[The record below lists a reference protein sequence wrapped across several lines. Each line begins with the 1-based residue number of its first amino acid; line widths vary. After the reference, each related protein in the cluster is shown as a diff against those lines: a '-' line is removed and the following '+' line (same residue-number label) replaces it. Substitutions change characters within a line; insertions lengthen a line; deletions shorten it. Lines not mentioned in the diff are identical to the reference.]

1 MNESIQLISQTN
13 IKKKCTLKKNLN
25 LKVKFVKNYST
36 NKQAKKK
43 YIAFSFII
51 CLIIS
56 LSIILYFKFSHRK
69 IKEKNKENKEIKE
82 INETNLSI
90 EPEIIIKQELEKI
103 YKSLETYEQNFTKTE
118 CNNLDPINIF
128 KERLNSNPSTVCE
141 NENSKHICYKDN
153 NNIFVAKNG
162 VLCQF
167 NNIIIDPSKWKGDGN
182 TYKGPMDPS
191 NRGGPLLDK
200 GFFNAK
206 CKNGLMNNYQGY
218 DFIYNNYFNGWDYNS
233 EINDKDSF
241 EELAPNKT
249 VFFISRNQDS
259 PNLYHGGSE
268 VVNALA
274 IMYLYNL
281 YPEDIQIVFL
291 ESILI
296 LDDPFYDLYKNI
308 IGRAGE
314 PIHIRNLTKK
324 YHVSSGIHIPIN
336 WDSPCFITSNPP
348 ECSGNPTKTYYLY
361 NKLIDLYMSP
371 QNYTDTFISNKENF
385 YYPESI
391 INTGLKEK
399 KKFDKIVTFQWRRAW
414 PKGRKGQQRILG
426 NGPELA
432 DKLSTLL
439 PKNILLRLI
448 DTASLPIKEQ
458 ISIMR
463 NSDYFVGI
471 HGAGLSLSIFTPL
484 NCIYHEVLH
493 APNMNGLA
501 LFASTSGHKVYK
513 NVIGSEVKDIDGNEN
528 IFFNVDEFANQV
540 IEHMKGNNF
549 F

>member
-1 MNESIQLISQTN
+1 MNESIKLIGKTN
-13 IKKKCTLKKNLN
+13 LNKNRILKHNLN
-25 LKVKFVKNYST
+25 LKVKF
-36 NKQAKKK
+36 NKIYTSKEQIRRK
-43 YIAFSFII
+43 YIAFTLVICII
-51 CLIIS
+51 IA
-56 LSIILYFKFSHRK
+56 LSISFYFKYFHKKK
-69 IKEKNKENKEIKE
+69 INKERYLSNVIPKTVEKISEIK
-82 INETNLSI
+82 
-90 EPEIIIKQELEKI
+90 KI
-103 YKSLETYEQNFTKTE
+103 YKSLETYETNHNKSA

-128 KERLNSNPSTVCE
+128 KQRLNTTFTTICE
-141 NENSKHICYKDN
+141 KENSRHICYKDDN
-153 NNIFVAKNG
+153 PIFVAKNG
-162 VLCQF
+162 VLCEF

-191 NRGGPLLDK
+191 NRGCPLLEK

-206 CKNGLMNNYQGY
+206 CDKGMMNEYKGY
-218 DFIYNNYFNGWDYNS
+218 DFIYNNYFNGWDYES
-233 EINDKDSF
+233 EINNKESL

-268 VVNALA
+268 FVNALA

-281 YPEDIQIVFL
+281 EPEDIQVVFL

-296 LDDPFYDLYKNI
+296 LDDPFYDLYKNL
-308 IGRAGE
+308 IGRGGE
-314 PIHIRNLTKK
+314 PIHVRNLTKK
-324 YHVSSGIHIPIN
+324 YHVSSGIHIPID
-336 WDSPCFITSNPP
+336 WDSPCFILPSPP

-371 QNYTDTFISNKENF
+371 NNYKDTFISNQENL

-391 INTGLKEK
+391 INTALKEN
-399 KKFDKIVTFQWRRAW
+399 KKFDKIVTFQWRRPW

-426 NGPELA
+426 NGIELA

-439 PKNILLRLI
+439 PKNILLRLV

-463 NSDYFVGI
+463 NTDYFVGI
-471 HGAGLSLSIFTPL
+471 HGAGLSLSIFSPI

-493 APNMNGLA
+493 ASNMNGLA
-501 LFASTSGHKVYK
+501 LFASTSGHKVYRD
-513 NVIGSEVKDIDGNEN
+513 IISADIREIDGNEN
-528 IFFNVDEFANQV
+528 IFFNVEHFANEV
-540 IEHMKGNNF
+540 IEHMKENNF

>member
-1 MNESIQLISQTN
+1 MNESIKLIGKTN
-13 IKKKCTLKKNLN
+13 VNKNRILKQNLN
-25 LKVKFVKNYST
+25 LKVKF
-36 NKQAKKK
+36 NKIYTSKEQIRRK
-43 YIAFSFII
+43 YIAFTFVICII
-51 CLIIS
+51 IA
-56 LSIILYFKFSHRK
+56 LSIAFYFKYFYK
-69 IKEKNKENKEIKE
+69 KE
-82 INETNLSI
+82 INKEGNLSKAI
-90 EPEIIIKQELEKI
+90 PKPVEKISEIKKI
-103 YKSLETYEQNFTKTE
+103 YKSLETYETNHNKSA

-128 KERLNSNPSTVCE
+128 KQRLNTTFTTICE
-141 NENSKHICYKDN
+141 KENSRHICYKDDN
-153 NNIFVAKNG
+153 PIFVAKNG
-162 VLCQF
+162 VLCEF

-191 NRGGPLLDK
+191 NRGCPLLEK

-206 CKNGLMNNYQGY
+206 CDKGMMNEYKGY
-218 DFIYNNYFNGWDYNS
+218 DFIYNNYFNGWDYES
-233 EINDKDSF
+233 EINNKESL

-268 VVNALA
+268 FVNALA

-281 YPEDIQIVFL
+281 EPEDIQVVFL

-296 LDDPFYDLYKNI
+296 LDDPFYDLYKNL
-308 IGRAGE
+308 IGRGGE
-314 PIHIRNLTKK
+314 PIHVRNLTKK
-324 YHVSSGIHIPIN
+324 YHVSSGIHIPID
-336 WDSPCFITSNPP
+336 WDSPCFILPSPP

-361 NKLIDLYMSP
+361 NKLIDLYMP
-371 QNYTDTFISNKENF
+371 PNNYKDTFISNQENL

-391 INTGLKEK
+391 INTALKEN
-399 KKFDKIVTFQWRRAW
+399 KKFDKIVTFQWRRPW

-426 NGPELA
+426 NGIELA

-439 PKNILLRLI
+439 PKNILLRLV

-471 HGAGLSLSIFTPL
+471 HGAGLSLSIFSPI

-493 APNMNGLA
+493 ASNMNGLA

-513 NVIGSEVKDIDGNEN
+513 DIISADIREIDGNEN
-528 IFFNVDEFANQV
+528 IFFNVEHFANEV
-540 IEHMKGNNF
+540 IEHMKENNF

>member
-1 MNESIQLISQTN
+1 MNESIKLIGKTN
-13 IKKKCTLKKNLN
+13 LNKNRILKQNLN
-25 LKVKFVKNYST
+25 LKVKF
-36 NKQAKKK
+36 NKIYTSKEQIRRK
-43 YIAFSFII
+43 YIAFTFVICII
-51 CLIIS
+51 IA
-56 LSIILYFKFSHRK
+56 LSIVFYFKYFHKKK
-69 IKEKNKENKEIKE
+69 INKERYLSKVIPKPVEKISEIK
-82 INETNLSI
+82 
-90 EPEIIIKQELEKI
+90 KI
-103 YKSLETYEQNFTKTE
+103 YKSLETYETNHNKSA

-128 KERLNSNPSTVCE
+128 KQRLNTTFTTICE
-141 NENSKHICYKDN
+141 KENSRHICYKDDN
-153 NNIFVAKNG
+153 PIFVAKNG
-162 VLCQF
+162 VLCEF

-191 NRGGPLLDK
+191 NRGCPLLEK

-206 CKNGLMNNYQGY
+206 CDKGMMNEYKGY
-218 DFIYNNYFNGWDYNS
+218 DFIYNNYFNGWDYES
-233 EINDKDSF
+233 EINNKESL

-268 VVNALA
+268 FVNALA

-281 YPEDIQIVFL
+281 EPEDIQVVFL

-296 LDDPFYDLYKNI
+296 LDDPFYDLYKNL
-308 IGRAGE
+308 IGRGGE
-314 PIHIRNLTKK
+314 PIHVRNLTKK
-324 YHVSSGIHIPIN
+324 YHVSSGIHIPID
-336 WDSPCFITSNPP
+336 WDSPCFILSNPP

-371 QNYTDTFISNKENF
+371 NNYKDTFISNQENL

-391 INTGLKEK
+391 INTALKEN
-399 KKFDKIVTFQWRRAW
+399 KKFDKIVTFQWRRPW

-426 NGPELA
+426 NGIELA

-439 PKNILLRLI
+439 PKNILLRLV

-463 NSDYFVGI
+463 NTDYFVGI
-471 HGAGLSLSIFTPL
+471 HGAGLSLSIFSPI

-493 APNMNGLA
+493 ASNMNGLA

-513 NVIGSEVKDIDGNEN
+513 DIISADIREIDGNEN
-528 IFFNVDEFANQV
+528 IFFNVEHFANEV
-540 IEHMKGNNF
+540 IEHMKENNF